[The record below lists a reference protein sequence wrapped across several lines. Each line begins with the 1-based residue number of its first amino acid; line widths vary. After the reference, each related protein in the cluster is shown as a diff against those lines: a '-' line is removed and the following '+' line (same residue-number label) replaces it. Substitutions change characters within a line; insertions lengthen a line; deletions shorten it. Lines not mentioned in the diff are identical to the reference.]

1 MSTLGDP
8 LADLGLLFVYW
19 RGADDSPIWQAARP
33 VPGPTALPGFPSRV
47 QLADRYAAATGLDL
61 APLPWYVAFGAFKLA
76 VVLAGIVARVRAGM
90 VPETMAV
97 GLGSV
102 LPLVTL
108 GQHVLAEGLEG

>member
-1 MSTLGDP
+1 
-8 LADLGLLFVYW
+8 
-19 RGADDSPIWQAARP
+19 
-33 VPGPTALPGFPSRV
+33 VPGPTALPGFPRRAEIV
-47 QLADRYAAATGLDL
+47 RRYAAATGLDVS
-61 APLPWYVAFGAFKLA
+61 PLPWYVAFGAFKLA

-108 GQHVLAEGLEG
+108 GRHVLAEGLE